1 MFILGHIIQL
11 NILGVSTCNS
21 ASYNCTINISCRSP
35 QQINLFID
43 RFLIGLINAV
53 VYHIVKGHVPQ
64 GTQLTKM
71 NVCHY

>member
-43 RFLIGLINAV
+43 RFLIGIIIAV
-53 VYHIVKGHVPQ
+53 VYHIVKGHVPH

-71 NVCHY
+71 NVCHD